1 MQKIV
6 IKNFGPIEDAEID
19 IKKILV
25 LIGEQAS
32 GKSTIAKLIYFFQS
46 LRDDLFRQIFD
57 ATEDIHESKTQFDIA
72 TQFAFSIKE
81 KFLDW
86 FGSKVVV
93 PSFELTYYFDTKKKK
108 FVELSVKKSKLYVV
122 LSKGFFD
129 TLFLDDAKAIQN
141 QLDAVRK
148 ESSFWRKLFSSESPL
163 NKKLLSNV
171 NTILGI
177 HQESQLYIVAGRS
190 ATVNYSELFE
200 KQFFSTILNNISE
213 NQKNRIT
220 SIDDIL
226 MYNFIS
232 RVIELK
238 REYNLPVF
246 EPIDYWGDGSDS
258 SAILK
263 KTSEKNV
270 AILKG
275 EYSIENKI
283 EQIRLSNST
292 QVITLAEAS
301 SGQQESLRILLDTLD
316 IIRKTN
322 QSKALRIIEEPEAH
336 LFPVAQKHL
345 VELLALMVNQNE
357 YNQLII
363 TTHSPYIL
371 SVFNN
376 LLFAQRVVSK
386 NQTVKKE
393 VANVIDKDFWL
404 NASDFAAYSLSN
416 KALGSEQK
424 YCEAIFDEATGLI
437 AQNYLDTVSE
447 MLSGEFSKL
456 YSIHAKTFARK

>member
-6 IKNFGPIEDAEID
+6 IKNFGPIQDAEID

-46 LRDDLFRQIFD
+46 LRDDLFKQIFD
-57 ATEDIHESKTQFDIA
+57 ATEDINKNKTPLDIPTQFG
-72 TQFAFSIKE
+72 FSLKE

-86 FGSKVVV
+86 FGVSVIV
-93 PSFELTYYFDTKKKK
+93 PTFELTYYFDIEKDRFVKLFVKNTKLT
-108 FVELSVKKSKLYVV
+108 FV
-122 LSKGFFD
+122 LSKDFFD
-129 TLFLDDAKAIQN
+129 SLFLDEAKEIQN
-141 QLDAVRK
+141 QLDAIRK
-148 ESSFWRKLFSSESPL
+148 ESSFWRKLFTSESPI
-163 NKKLLSNV
+163 NKKLLLNV
-171 NTILGI
+171 SSILGI
-177 HQESQLYIVAGRS
+177 YQDSQLYIVAGRS

-200 KQFFSTILNNISE
+200 KQFFSTIQHNIAE
-213 NQKNRIT
+213 NQKNRLT
-220 SIDDIL
+220 SVDDIL
-226 MYNFIS
+226 MYNFIT

-238 REYNLPVF
+238 NKHDNPFLKPKDLESDL
-246 EPIDYWGDGSDS
+246 DS
-258 SAILK
+258 SDIHK
-263 KTSEKNV
+263 KINKKNT

-275 EYSIENKI
+275 EYSIKNKI
-283 EQIRLSNST
+283 EQISLSKGSK
-292 QVITLAEAS
+292 VIKLAEAS
-301 SGQQESLRILLDTLD
+301 SGQQESLRILQDISD
-316 IIRKTN
+316 IIID
-322 QSKALRIIEEPEAH
+322 SYYEPKALRIIEEPEAH

-345 VELLALMVNQNE
+345 IELLALMVNYNE

-376 LLFAQRVVSK
+376 LLFAERVVAKTKS
-386 NQTVKKE
+386 VEKE
-393 VANVIDKDFWL
+393 VAAVIDKDFWL

-416 KALGSEQK
+416 KSLGSEQK
-424 YCEAIFDEATGLI
+424 YCESIVGEDSGMI

-447 MLSGEFSKL
+447 MLSGEFNKL